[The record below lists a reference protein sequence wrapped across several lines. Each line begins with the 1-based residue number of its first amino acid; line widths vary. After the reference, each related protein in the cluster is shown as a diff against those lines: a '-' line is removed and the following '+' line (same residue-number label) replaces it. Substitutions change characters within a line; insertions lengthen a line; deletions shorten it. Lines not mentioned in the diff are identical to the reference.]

1 MRTTVDL
8 PDDLL
13 QTLKAIATDKDQTLS
28 QVVTDAMRRALKPAG
43 PGAKI
48 EMNPVTGLPLIY
60 LGRPTTTEDVRSL
73 DDDE

>member
-1 MRTTVDL
+1 MRTTIDI

-13 QTLKAIATDKDQTLS
+13 RRLRELSFDRDQSLSKTITQVIEEGFHKPTHPAAIEVS
-28 QVVTDAMRRALKPAG
+28 P
-43 PGAKI
+43 I
-48 EMNPVTGLPLIY
+48 TGLPLVF